1 MKKRDDKF
9 KLRNFLK
16 LITKREKFYL
26 IFSLLFVVF
35 SIAFRF
41 YIPIIIGQ
49 YIDGFIKHQPFDY
62 NRLVLLISIIFT
74 TSVGSYIANIFL
86 VLFSESYIS
95 NLRNTLFEKVNY
107 CSISYIDRNYK
118 GDVIGK
124 ITTDCEYISI
134 GIQNGLTNYL
144 EGITII
150 ISTLIYMFTVNFIMA
165 FCVIGLTSFSVFVT
179 FLLDRFGKRFFR
191 ERVKNNG
198 DLQAFSFETLNNY
211 ELERSYNLE
220 KYSQNIFKEKS
231 NNLKAS
237 SRKSMW
243 IGSLVN
249 PSTRIVNNIIFATVI
264 LLGVVLCV
272 IPVAG
277 LTFTIGNLASFIAY
291 TNQYMKPFNE
301 IASVNECISL
311 ASASLRRIND
321 LLEVD
326 IDKDIAE
333 NPADFEQ
340 NIENIEINNLDF
352 GYSENHLTL
361 KNINFKL
368 NKGEK
373 LAIVGTT
380 GSGKTTIINLI
391 MRFYNPQTGELDFN
405 NISYRDLSKKSL
417 RNKMTMVLQET
428 WIFNG
433 TILDNI
439 RYGNED
445 ISYEEVV
452 KASKLTTA
460 DDFISRLADG
470 YNTKI
475 SATSGLS
482 IGEMQLICI
491 TRMLLNEADF
501 IILDEATSNV
511 DLRNEQKIYN
521 GVNLLLKDK
530 TSIVI
535 AHRLSTIISADKI
548 IVLDQGQII
557 EEGNHKSLMQKK
569 GFYYNLYRSQFE

>member
-311 ASASLRRIND
+311 ASASLRRISD

-445 ISYEEVV
+445 ISYEDVV

-470 YNTKI
+470 YDTKI

-557 EEGNHKSLMQKK
+557 EEGNHKTLMQKK

>member
-548 IVLDQGQII
+548 IVLDQGHII
-557 EEGNHKSLMQKK
+557 EEGNHKTLMQKK
-569 GFYYNLYRSQFE
+569 GFYYNLYQSQFE

>member
-311 ASASLRRIND
+311 ASASLRRISD

-470 YNTKI
+470 YDTKI

-557 EEGNHKSLMQKK
+557 EEGNHKTLMQKK